1 MVSFPN
7 NKKKTTK
14 IFTLPIDKK
23 EVVCT
28 SLTLG
33 MFLLLFKI
41 KQLVV
46 DVTEKLIW
54 CWDSLT
60 DRQMRLAPHLTPYSE
75 VKSRWTES
83 LNGKGH
89 CRTTTQENTFIIQ
102 EQERCL
108 QLDAQR
114 ANNKGKV

>member
-60 DRQMRLAPHLTPYSE
+60 DRETCPPPHTIF
-75 VKSRWTES
+75 KS
-83 LNGKGH
+83 
-89 CRTTTQENTFIIQ
+89 QVQ
-102 EQERCL
+102 V
-108 QLDAQR
+108 D
-114 ANNKGKV
+114 